1 MDVAHCPQD
10 LGTKCF
16 FKAEGSKSVNQRRP
30 GFSSRH
36 PRVAH
41 NHLSLQLQ
49 TIWLSLL
56 TSTDTRHK
64 CDDQI
69 WPTDR
74 ISTDYTPMFS
84 FPLKKFKIVTHI
96 GYFAAS
102 LLSLDQLGFGI
113 MNNESEWN
121 HSKKPTKH
129 FFEKRF
135 AGDLKGSIFMKC
147 PPKFCLSLSQLV
159 DHWLPVPRWW
169 LPPCFSTLPWG

>member
-1 MDVAHCPQD
+1 MFSVSPSA
-10 LGTKCF
+10 F
-16 FKAEGSKSVNQRRP
+16 F
-30 GFSSRH
+30 FFFF
-36 PRVAH
+36 
-41 NHLSLQLQ
+41 
-49 TIWLSLL
+49 LL
-56 TSTDTRHK
+56 E
-64 CDDQI
+64 DDQI

-135 AGDLKGSIFMKC
+135 AGKENDAQMSNT
-147 PPKFCLSLSQLV
+147 PCLWSCRVGYPHENWRGTCAL
-159 DHWLPVPRWW
+159 H
-169 LPPCFSTLPWG
+169 